1 MSRNLQTILMAV
13 LVFIVVSAT
22 TGYVTANFDTFWSN
36 DESVGNQH
44 IDQFKDIRDSQRD
57 QFQMESQSP
66 TP

>member
-1 MSRNLQTILMAV
+1 MSRNLQTILLAV

-22 TGYVTANFDTFWSN
+22 AANVTTNFDTFCSN

-44 IDQFKDIRDSQRD
+44 IDQSKDIRDSQRD
-57 QFQMESQSP
+57 QFQIEPQSS